1 MPDDQTIGELSRR
14 LDAQGKRMDEGLRDI
29 NARLADMPT
38 EKALLAMLGSRDIE
52 MKSMREDI
60 SEIKTDAKESRHRAD
75 AAKRAAVTTAIA
87 GGALLIGILTFVV
100 STIQGGAA

>member
-14 LDAQGKRMDEGLRDI
+14 LDAQGRRMDEGLRDI

-52 MKSMREDI
+52 MKSIRKDI

-75 AAKRAAVTTAIA
+75 AAKRYAVTTAIA
-87 GGALLIGILTFVV
+87 AGAFLIGILKFV